1 MTAVGEGTA
10 KITAPTVD
18 GGFTANC
25 EVTVANPDPEID
37 LSTFVFTLSY
47 SEMSDE
53 RFQYTD
59 LPITKQDDG
68 TFVLLAPTYVIGG
81 IQDYRNL
88 PTITVKAPEEVGKI
102 YTVTYNAYDSASG
115 ESLGEKTVT
124 SENGQVLLDGYYSR
138 TGKPD
143 YTRYDEVTGFFH
155 NLEYSDFVFK
165 VEGSDYTY
173 RACLSLYNDLK
184 RISVTNK
191 SDIVEPERVI
201 KKISDGTYEVVLTR
215 GIKYAIWAS
224 GGIRKTNFTNS
235 ISYFSK
241 ADAAGETATTVEYT
255 PGSEAETDFTIRITN
270 EEPTYNIAD
279 RTYKLH
285 VVVEDPPEEK
295 VEFEAYQFFV
305 NDEEI
310 QVTYNEKLK
319 AWVIPQ
325 LTQYDKFT
333 FKAAVKNTDD
343 TAVYEWT
350 RGMGA
355 NRTVIDGATTNEV
368 SVDTSSTNVF
378 TYIIDGKVT
387 CKGQTI
393 SLPRIRVSKINAVE
407 LPKPEI
413 VQQPVGGDVFVGT
426 ESPISVVIKKAN
438 EGVPKFLWYEC

>member
-1 MTAVGEGTA
+1 MGQLKA
-10 KITAPTVD
+10 
-18 GGFTANC
+18 C
-25 EVTVANPDPEID
+25 
-37 LSTFVFTLSY
+37 S
-47 SEMSDE
+47 
-53 RFQYTD
+53 FQ
-59 LPITKQDDG
+59 I
-68 TFVLLAPTYVIGG
+68 
-81 IQDYRNL
+81 
-88 PTITVKAPEEVGKI
+88 
-102 YTVTYNAYDSASG
+102 S
-115 ESLGEKTVT
+115 
-124 SENGQVLLDGYYSR
+124 
-138 TGKPD
+138 
-143 YTRYDEVTGFFH
+143 
-155 NLEYSDFVFK
+155 
-165 VEGSDYTY
+165 
-173 RACLSLYNDLK
+173 
-184 RISVTNK
+184 ISVTNK

-438 EGVPKFLWYEC
+438 EGVPKFLWYECEDSEGTNGKPIEGSGTWTSEETGIRSAYIPDSTKVGTRWYYCEIYLTYQGIVGEKVTSACAEYTVKALEWPLKGEGSEKNPYIIVTADDLEAIRSSVANGNSFEGFGELRDRSGIEVDENNVSQQEACS